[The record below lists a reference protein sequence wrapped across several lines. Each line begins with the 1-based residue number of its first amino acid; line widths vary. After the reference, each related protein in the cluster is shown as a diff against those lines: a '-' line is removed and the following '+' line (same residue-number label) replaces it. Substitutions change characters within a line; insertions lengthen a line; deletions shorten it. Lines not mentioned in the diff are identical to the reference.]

1 MSIIFI
7 SCLLCLVYNFIYL
20 DMFAYMSV
28 CSKFAT
34 VEGKMFADPE
44 YQVFELIC
52 ISKPEAS
59 VLDHT
64 CSYFILFRVRVVRPL
79 VAC

>member
-7 SCLLCLVYNFIYL
+7 SCLLCLVYCFIYL

-34 VEGKMFADPE
+34 VEGKMYVGPE

-64 CSYFILFRVRVVRPL
+64 CSYFCFDLS
-79 VAC
+79 